1 MIKTANSVRTMSAI
15 CIGNAMEWYDFM
27 IFNYLLLFIA
37 QAYFPSQNDIHS
49 LLATMI
55 SSGVALVVRPIGGI
69 LLGAWADKRG
79 HHKALML
86 VFYLMTVATA
96 LITLTPTYAKIG
108 IIATVLLVGAR
119 LLQGLATGGE
129 FGIASSLLAALAPM
143 NKKGLY
149 TSLQMVGQLL
159 ALILGSSLCFLLTMT
174 CSEEVLYQYAW
185 RLPFAFGLVILPIAW
200 VLRRQLQNQGFWRSM
215 KPKSVAL
222 LPLIRR
228 QKGTLVIG
236 LGLVIGCTG
245 SVYTLFSYMPVFG
258 KKYLHFTLWQAYLGP
273 LVGTTISALL
283 IPAFGALSDK
293 IGKKQI
299 LVISLTVYL
308 SLIFPL
314 LSMLNSNP
322 STEILVLV
330 ESILALCIA
339 AYFGVFTSVLSN
351 LFPEEGRSTCLAI
364 SYNLGVMLFGGFAPF
379 VITALIEY
387 TKNPMIFTYYLML
400 AVSISLF
407 ASLFYKEGK
416 QVAKEPQ
423 LVDVLAV

>member
-1 MIKTANSVRTMSAI
+1 MIKTANSVRTVSAI

-37 QAYFPSQNDIHS
+37 QAYFPSQNDVHS

-55 SSGVALVVRPIGGI
+55 SSGVALVIRPIGGI
-69 LLGAWADKRG
+69 LLGAWADKHG

-96 LITLTPTYAKIG
+96 LITFTPAYAKIG
-108 IIATVLLVGAR
+108 ILATVLLVGAR

-129 FGIASSLLAALAPM
+129 FGISSALLAALAPQ
-143 NKKGLY
+143 NKKGFY

-159 ALILGSSLCFLLTMT
+159 ALILGSSLCFLLTIT
-174 CSEEVLYQYAW
+174 CSEDVLYQYAW
-185 RLPFAFGLVILPIAW
+185 RFPFAFGLVILPIAW
-200 VLRRQLQNQGFWRSM
+200 ILRRQLQHQGIWTTN
-215 KPKSVAL
+215 KPKPVAL
-222 LPLIRR
+222 LPLIQS
-228 QKGTLVIG
+228 QKGTLAIG

-258 KKYLHFTLWQAYLGP
+258 KKYLHFTMWQAYLGP
-273 LVGTTISALL
+273 LVGTTISTLL
-283 IPAFGALSDK
+283 IPVFGALADR

-299 LVISLTVYL
+299 LVVALSIYL
-308 SLIFPL
+308 GLIFPM

-322 STEILVLV
+322 STGMLILV
-330 ESILALCIA
+330 ESTLALCIA
-339 AYFGVFTSVLSN
+339 AYFGVFTSVLSS

-364 SYNLGVMLFGGFAPF
+364 SYNIGVMLFGGFAPF

-387 TKNPMIFTYYLML
+387 TKNPMVFTYYLMV
-400 AVSISLF
+400 AVSISLI
-407 ASLFYKEGK
+407 ASLFYKEDRLE
-416 QVAKEPQ
+416 AKEPQ
-423 LVDVLAV
+423 LVEVLAV